1 MENKML
7 KTIALADGTQIER
20 PMTIDEIEQ
29 FNKDME
35 ELKPMLEK
43 SSIENEAR
51 KEAKALAEAKLV
63 ALGLTAEDLKAL
75 GLQHNPSKL

>member
-20 PMTIDEIEQ
+20 PMTIDEIDQ

-75 GLQHNPSKL
+75 GL

>member
-20 PMTIDEIEQ
+20 PMTIDEIDQ

-75 GLQHNPSKL
+75 GLQHNPLR

>member
-20 PMTIDEIEQ
+20 PMTIDEIDQ
-29 FNKDME
+29 FNKDLE

-43 SSIENEAR
+43 SRIENAAR

-75 GLQHNPSKL
+75 GL

>member
-1 MENKML
+1 MENKMF

-43 SSIENEAR
+43 SIMENEAR
-51 KEAKALAEAKLV
+51 KEAKALAEAKLE
-63 ALGLTAEDLKAL
+63 ALGLTADDLRAL
-75 GLQHNPSKL
+75 GL

>member
-75 GLQHNPSKL
+75 GL

>member
-20 PMTIDEIEQ
+20 PMTIDEIDQ
-29 FNKDME
+29 FNKDLE

-43 SSIENEAR
+43 SSIENAAR

-75 GLQHNPSKL
+75 GL